1 MNANVK
7 TFRSGLTVQ
16 SVHALAELSDDAAEH
31 LDAPSPREYV
41 DRLLENELYADV
53 VGLLAHV
60 LPRREAVWWAWSCA
74 RDVSESPSPET
85 TAALESTSKWIVEQ
99 TDEHRRAAG
108 DAAGKLDFDSA
119 AAMAALAAFMC
130 GDTLGPA
137 DAPPAPP
144 PPTAAP
150 QAITGSICMA
160 AAAGEAEGVNDR
172 FRQFIERGMERAD
185 KGKIWEPAPT
195 ADPGA

>member
-1 MNANVK
+1 MSENVK

-16 SVHALAELSDDAAEH
+16 SAHTLAELSEDAAEH

-53 VGLLAHV
+53 VCLLAHV
-60 LPRREAVWWAWSCA
+60 LPQRDAVWWAWSCA
-74 RDVSESPSPET
+74 RAVSEAPSPET
-85 TAALESTSKWIVEQ
+85 TAALEATSKWIVEQ
-99 TDEHRRAAG
+99 TDAYRRAAG
-108 DAAGKLDFDSA
+108 DAAEALDYDSA

-160 AAAGEAEGVNDR
+160 ATAGPEDGIQDR

-185 KGKIWEPAPT
+185 KGRIWEPAPK
-195 ADPGA
+195 ASA